1 MKNFGNNV
9 NLTLF
14 EKIKDYLLTHMW
26 SVNGLVALRTVAVA
40 KFIELISAK

>member
-9 NLTLF
+9 SLKLF

-26 SVNGLVALRTVAVA
+26 GVNGLVALHTVAVV